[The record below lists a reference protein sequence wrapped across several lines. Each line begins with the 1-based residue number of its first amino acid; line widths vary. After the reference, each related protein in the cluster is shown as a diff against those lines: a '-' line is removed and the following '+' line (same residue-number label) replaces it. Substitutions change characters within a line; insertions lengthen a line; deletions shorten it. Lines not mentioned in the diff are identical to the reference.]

1 MRVTDHPLLPPLRR
15 REVRFSF
22 EGREVVALEGE
33 SIAAALLASG
43 ERVLRFHER
52 TGAPRGLYCGIGHCL
67 ECRVW
72 VEGVGTVRAC
82 TTRVE
87 DGMRVRRAGSGEGG

>member
-1 MRVTDHPLLPPLRR
+1 MRITDHPLLPALSR

-22 EGREVVALEGE
+22 EGRELVALEGE
-33 SIAAALLASG
+33 SIAAALLAAG
-43 ERVLRFHER
+43 DRVLRHHER

-72 VEGVGTVRAC
+72 VDDVGTVRAC

-87 DGMRVRRAGSGEGG
+87 DGMSVRRSGFGGRP